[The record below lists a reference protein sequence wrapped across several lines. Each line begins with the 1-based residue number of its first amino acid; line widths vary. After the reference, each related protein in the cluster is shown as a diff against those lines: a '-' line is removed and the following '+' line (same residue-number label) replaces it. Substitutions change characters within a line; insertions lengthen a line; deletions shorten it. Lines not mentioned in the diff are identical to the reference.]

1 MLELQSAGAVTFDY
15 GNNIRA
21 QAEGRRRGRR
31 LRHSRLCA
39 GVHPS
44 AVLRGQGPFRWV
56 ALSGDPEDIYAH
68 RSARAGTVPARR
80 IAARWITLARERIH
94 FQGLAGAHLLAG
106 LRRTRRVRPG
116 ASTDWC
122 ARGEFKAP
130 IVIGRDH
137 LDAGSVASP
146 YRETEGMRDGSDAI
160 ADWPLLNA
168 LLNTAA
174 GASWVSIHN
183 GGGVGIGYSQHAGM
197 VVVADGT
204 DEMAARL
211 ERVLT
216 DRSRHRRRSPCRRG
230 YPEAIA
236 VARKQV
242 FDCRSSPAE
251 TAMPDDPYWP
261 RASAWL
267 EGNHHPDAVGAW
279 QCWASLCDSALSLRA
294 AATSRRRRSGMRST
308 ASVRM
313 ISTADV
319 DVRQLIVAIGRS
331 AAGRAESR
339 EGAFVR
345 WSMLSARRARHDA
358 AVLMGGDNSIS
369 RPGVHALGVALER
382 CALLT
387 LDAHLDLRT
396 LENGL
401 SNGNPVRALLED
413 GLAGDHIVQIGIQN
427 FANSP
432 EYAAVAR
439 NSGIRL
445 ITAEAVR
452 ERTTDAVIEESLAIL
467 AKRAEVIYVDLDL
480 DVMDRVFAPATPG
493 SRPGGLTPAQIRRAA
508 HLCGLHPKVR
518 VLDLVEMDPTRDVAQ
533 STALAAAACMLSFAS
548 GVVRR
553 LRAARS

>member
-1 MLELQSAGAVTFDY
+1 
-15 GNNIRA
+15 
-21 QAEGRRRGRR
+21 
-31 LRHSRLCA
+31 
-39 GVHPS
+39 
-44 AVLRGQGPFRWV
+44 
-56 ALSGDPEDIYAH
+56 
-68 RSARAGTVPARR
+68 
-80 IAARWITLARERIH
+80 
-94 FQGLAGAHLLAG
+94 
-106 LRRTRRVRPG
+106 
-116 ASTDWC
+116 
-122 ARGEFKAP
+122 
-130 IVIGRDH
+130 
-137 LDAGSVASP
+137 
-146 YRETEGMRDGSDAI
+146 
-160 ADWPLLNA
+160 
-168 LLNTAA
+168 
-174 GASWVSIHN
+174 
-183 GGGVGIGYSQHAGM
+183 
-197 VVVADGT
+197 
-204 DEMAARL
+204 
-211 ERVLT
+211 
-216 DRSRHRRRSPCRRG
+216 
-230 YPEAIA
+230 
-236 VARKQV
+236 
-242 FDCRSSPAE
+242 
-251 TAMPDDPYWP
+251 MPDDPYWP

-267 EGNHHPDAVGAW
+267 QGNHHPDSVGSLAVLGVPLRLG
-279 QCWASLCDSALSLRA
+279 SITPGRCDLAPQAIRNALHSF
-294 AATSRRRRSGMRST
+294 ST
-308 ASVRM
+308 YDFE
-313 ISTADV
+313 ADV
-319 DVRQLIVAIGRS
+319 DVRQLNVADSGDLPLADASPEQAFSPLVDAVR
-331 AAGRAESR
+331 AALR
-339 EGAFVR
+339 E
-345 WSMLSARRARHDA
+345 HDA

-396 LENGL
+396 LESGL

-452 ERTTDAVIEESLAIL
+452 ERTMDAVIEESLAIL